1 MNLFR
6 FDYQYR
12 NLIRF
17 PVPAGSS
24 LAMTMI
30 LNTAL
35 LFVIFNEPR
44 QRDANGG
51 VSSDDINT
59 SWVTKAQDSKK
70 NPNINIINIFNIST
84 YMCMRI

>member
-84 YMCMRI
+84 YMCMCI

>member
-70 NPNINIINIFNIST
+70 ISK
-84 YMCMRI
+84 YKYN